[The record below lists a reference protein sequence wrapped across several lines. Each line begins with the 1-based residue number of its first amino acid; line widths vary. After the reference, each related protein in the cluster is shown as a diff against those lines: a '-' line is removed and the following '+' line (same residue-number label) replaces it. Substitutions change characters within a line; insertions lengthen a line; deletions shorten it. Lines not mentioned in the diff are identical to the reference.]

1 MAKPLIMS
9 IPHRLGKAEALRRL
23 KSDLGSAGAS
33 FGHLFSIDEQTW
45 TGDRLAF
52 RVTALGQAVNGSID
66 VAEDYVRLE
75 VFLPWLFGNACRN
88 VAATYPQGRDIV
100 AGKEVTEC
108 PPIQATRVDLVHD
121 PCKEGAVDQALRIVS
136 DLRTASGDLM
146 ENPLTLSLWLG
157 VALYAAIGLFGVIIF
172 YDAAPMTQDA
182 AGGYGIS
189 IASASAAPQAGK

>member
-9 IPHRLGKAEALRRL
+9 IPDRLGKAEALRRL